1 LVHRR
6 LVMGAGRGK
15 VWAAIVGNRWIKPLI
30 DTGGGDGATCG
41 RGRCD
46 GAAYDI
52 GGGDGATGGTS
63 RGNVAAHGV
72 GDRATR
78 GAGRGDR

>member
-1 LVHRR
+1 
-6 LVMGAGRGK
+6 MGAGRGK

-30 DTGGGDGATCG
+30 DAGGGDGATCG